1 MSSLLYRIVF
11 LFYLEEAAREE
22 RILERSEL
30 QVIVLGTG
38 ADVLRSK
45 GGGAEEGADVRVC
58 LRDPRVSGHRIR
70 DDGAVAGG
78 DQGLEGVRQRPDK
91 VGRERVSEHVGH
103 QDLGGRGDT

>member
-1 MSSLLYRIVF
+1 M
-11 LFYLEEAAREE
+11 
-22 RILERSEL
+22 
-30 QVIVLGTG
+30 
-38 ADVLRSK
+38 LRSK

-58 LRDPRVSGHRIR
+58 LRDPWVSGHRIW
-70 DDGAVAGG
+70 DDGAVARG